1 MAYQS
6 NFISYFGRTLAIFLV
21 RSVQTAFEVG
31 ERSITKK
38 GGLLLVFLKVRNR
51 GIFLKTGDLSLLY
64 TDYTIITSVM
74 ASRMINYLKEIIGP
88 DQKGFLKDGYIEENT
103 RLAYD

>member
-51 GIFLKTGDLSLLY
+51 GIFLKTGDLS
-64 TDYTIITSVM
+64 
-74 ASRMINYLKEIIGP
+74 RC
-88 DQKGFLKDGYIEENT
+88 YIPT
-103 RLAYD
+103 TQLSQALWHR